1 MLQTHSQ
8 RTLSKAIELVS
19 SVPTRSSEKTAPAT
33 AKMYGGLCYDFPIMV
48 MASGLAQTTA
58 YYEAKAQ
65 KFKAYQ
71 LFLDDMGTMLA
82 ADIEVPTGKGWIQ
95 YIRETD
101 VRTYMLATE
110 RLIQAGVYFKHL
122 AASILGVDAPGEIEE
137 GDVV

>member
-8 RTLSKAIELVS
+8 RTLLKAIELVS
-19 SVPTRSSEKTAPAT
+19 SVPTRSSEKTAT
-33 AKMYGGLCYDFPIMV
+33 QKMYGSLCYDFPIMV

-65 KFKAYQ
+65 KLEAYRF
-71 LFLDDMGTMLA
+71 FLEDMGKMLA
-82 ADIEVPTGKGWIQ
+82 VDTELSPGKDWIQ
-95 YIRETD
+95 FIRETD

-122 AASILGVDAPGEIEE
+122 ASSILGVDSASEVEE
-137 GDVV
+137 GEVV